1 MAAGVPARSSRAAQL
16 GSAGVSYALVAVLER
31 LERVKESG
39 TGYVARC
46 PAHDDHHPS
55 LSITEGRDGRVLL
68 KCHAAKGCDVDSITK
83 ALGMT
88 TADLF
93 PKNDIG
99 SSRAHESLG
108 DIADTY
114 DYVDED
120 GALLYQVARYVPKT
134 FRPRRK
140 VNGAWVYGLNGV
152 RRILYRLPELL
163 AAVAVGE
170 TIYITEG
177 EKDAL
182 AIVEAGGVATCNS
195 GGAGKWR
202 AEFSAYFAGAGVI
215 IVADK
220 DGPGRLHAAAVESL
234 LKGVARSVRI
244 VEARVGKDAADHL
257 AAGYSLEEFVSVE
270 RPAPDSA
277 EVNPIRAAFV
287 TAPELAASEDE
298 SVDWVLEDYIAP
310 SSTTQL
316 SGAPK
321 LAGKTTFALCLADA
335 VARGETFMGRATK
348 KGIVVYLSEQT
359 SKSFK
364 ASARGTGVLENP
376 DVHVLL
382 RSRVWGYDWETII
395 SEATA
400 YCHEV
405 GAVLLIV
412 DTLGRW
418 ASLMGDAE
426 NDAGAALAVMQPL
439 EEAAAGLAVLVIRHD
454 RKDAGANIVDAGRG
468 SSAYAGAFDQLL
480 SLKRVGGSG
489 HENRRKLGSEGRF
502 AETPRE
508 LQIEYAGGTFL
519 DRGTEAGVES
529 AEVRA
534 TLLAILPGGEDEA
547 RTRDH
552 LLDAC
557 GGPAREATLVRV
569 LGTEGDPEKGK
580 PPSGLVGEGLV
591 LRRKG
596 AGAASARAYGYWLAP
611 DAAGC
616 EPLEMSDES

>member
-1 MAAGVPARSSRAAQL
+1 MKGGRVVAEALDPRIDSARQQLVGVVSDGKRGILGRCQCHDDHDPSLHVWIDDSGDFAWCCLAGCDHTLVGERHGYIARSSENAEYPSTYRPRA
-16 GSAGVSYALVAVLER
+16 G
-31 LERVKESG
+31 
-39 TGYVARC
+39 
-46 PAHDDHHPS
+46 
-55 LSITEGRDGRVLL
+55 GRTLRIID
-68 KCHAAKGCDVDSITK
+68 KY
-83 ALGMT
+83 
-88 TADLF
+88 
-93 PKNDIG
+93 
-99 SSRAHESLG
+99 E
-108 DIADTY
+108 
-114 DYVDED
+114 YVDE
-120 GALLYQVARYVPKT
+120 R
-134 FRPRRK
+134 
-140 VNGAWVYGLNGV
+140 GAWVYTVGRTERDADDNKHFPAWRPDPARPGRVIWGLGKTS
-152 RRILYRLPELL
+152 RLLYRLDE
-163 AAVAVGE
+163 VARTKPGDSVW
-170 TIYITEG
+170 IAEG
-177 EKDAL
+177 EKDVDAL
-182 AIVEAGGVATCNS
+182 HRAGVVATCNPH
-195 GGAGKWR
+195 GAGKWR
-202 AEFSAYFAGAGVI
+202 QEYSEYLNGRHVI
-215 IVADK
+215 IVADR
-220 DGPGRLHAAAVESL
+220 DEPGRKHAGQVAAS
-234 LKGVARSVRI
+234 LKGKAASVCI
-244 VEARVGKDAADHL
+244 VEAAEGKDAADHL

-287 TAPELAASEDE
+287 TAPELAAGEDE
-298 SVDWVLEDYIAP
+298 SVDWVLDDYIAP

-335 VARGETFMGRATK
+335 VARGGTFMGRATK

-359 SKSFK
+359 RKSFK

-382 RSRVWGYDWETII
+382 RSRVWGHDWETII

-439 EEAAAGLAVLVIRHD
+439 EEAAAAGLAVLVIRHD

-489 HENRRKLGSEGRF
+489 HENRRKLCSEGRF
-502 AETPRE
+502 EETPRE

-534 TLLAILPGGEDEA
+534 TLLAILPGCEDEA

-580 PPSGLVGEGLV
+580 PPSGLVGKGLV